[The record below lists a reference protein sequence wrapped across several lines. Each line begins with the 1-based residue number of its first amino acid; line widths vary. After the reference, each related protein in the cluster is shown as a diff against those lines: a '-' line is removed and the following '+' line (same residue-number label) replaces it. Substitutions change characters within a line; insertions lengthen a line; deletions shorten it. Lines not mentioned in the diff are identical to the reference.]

1 MTNSIIGI
9 DVSKAKI
16 DVAWLKDPVG
26 LKIKSKVFDNNPA
39 GFAVLMDWITHN
51 IDQPVNNIHCVME
64 ATGIYHE
71 PLAFWL
77 HDRGFCVSIE
87 NPAHVKNFARSLG
100 IVHKTD
106 KKDSFVLARYGS
118 VVKPAYWIPEA
129 KNIRELKALL
139 ARLEALEEDLIREEN
154 RLEKTEFSEATP
166 VVTESIRSMI
176 QHLRAERD
184 KLDKD
189 IDDHIDRHPD
199 LKQDQELLLSIPAIG
214 KVTSRIMLSVI
225 RGKQFESASQ
235 CAAFL
240 GLIPKQQESGVFR
253 GRTTLSKKGN
263 PLIRAKLY
271 MAAIVAGTYNP
282 CIKMQK
288 ERLLKNGKSKMQ
300 ALGAAMRK
308 LVHICFGVL
317 KNQTKYSQQAAL

>member
-16 DVAWLKDPVG
+16 DITWLKDPVAF
-26 LKIKSKVFDNNPA
+26 KIKSKMFENNLA
-39 GFAVLMDWITHN
+39 GFSLLIEWIRHN
-51 IDQPVNNIHCVME
+51 IDQPVNNIDCIME

-71 PLAFWL
+71 PLAYWL
-77 HDRGFCVSIE
+77 YDQGFNVTIA
-87 NPAHVKNFARSLG
+87 NPAQVKNFAKSLG
-100 IVHKTD
+100 VIHKTD

-118 VVKPAYWIPEA
+118 VVKPSYWMPEA

-139 ARLEALEEDLIREEN
+139 ARLEALEEDLTREKN
-154 RLEKTEFSEATP
+154 RLEKTVFSEVTP
-166 VVTESIRSMI
+166 LVTESIRSMI
-176 QHLRAERD
+176 QHLQEEKD
-184 KLDKD
+184 KLDKE

-199 LKQDQELLLSIPAIG
+199 LKRDQQLLLSIPAIG
-214 KVTSRIMLSVI
+214 IVTSRLMLTVI
-225 RGKQFESASQ
+225 RGKQFENAGQ

-282 CIKMQK
+282 CVKAQK
-288 ERLLKNGKSKMQ
+288 ERLLKNGKTKMQ

-317 KNQTKYSQQAAL
+317 KNQTKYSQQVAL

>member
-1 MTNSIIGI
+1 MTDCIIGI
-9 DVSKAKI
+9 DVSKAKF
-16 DVAWLKDPVG
+16 DVTWLRDPVV
-26 LKIKSKVFDNNPA
+26 LKIKSKMFDNNPA
-39 GFAVLMDWITHN
+39 GFLLLIDWITHN

-77 HDRGFCVSIE
+77 HDQGCKITIA
-87 NPAHVKNFARSLG
+87 NPAHVKNFAKSLG
-100 IVHKTD
+100 AVHKTD
-106 KKDSFVLARYGS
+106 KKDSFILARYGS
-118 VVKPAYWIPEA
+118 VIKPDYWMPEA

-139 ARLEALEEDLIREEN
+139 ARLEALEEDLLREEN
-154 RLEKTEFSEATP
+154 RLEKTEFSESTP

-176 QHLRAERD
+176 LHLRAERD

-199 LKQDQELLLSIPAIG
+199 LKKDQELLLSIPAIG
-214 KVTSRIMLSVI
+214 KVTSRLMLSVI
-225 RGKQFESASQ
+225 RGKNFESAGQ

-240 GLIPKQQESGVFR
+240 GLIPRQQESGIFR

-263 PLIRAKLY
+263 PLVRAKLY

-282 CIKMQK
+282 CIKAQK
-288 ERLLKNGKSKMQ
+288 ERLLKNGKTKMQ

-317 KNQTKYSQQAAL
+317 KHQTAYSQQAAL

>member
-26 LKIKSKVFDNNPA
+26 LKIKSKVFDNNLA

-51 IDQPVNNIHCVME
+51 IDQPVNSIHCVME

-77 HDRGFCVSIE
+77 HDQGFSVSIE

-100 IVHKTD
+100 VVHKTD

-154 RLEKTEFSEATP
+154 RIF
-166 VVTESIRSMI
+166 RSD
-176 QHLRAERD
+176 ACSD
-184 KLDKD
+184 
-189 IDDHIDRHPD
+189 
-199 LKQDQELLLSIPAIG
+199 
-214 KVTSRIMLSVI
+214 
-225 RGKQFESASQ
+225 
-235 CAAFL
+235 
-240 GLIPKQQESGVFR
+240 
-253 GRTTLSKKGN
+253 
-263 PLIRAKLY
+263 
-271 MAAIVAGTYNP
+271 
-282 CIKMQK
+282 
-288 ERLLKNGKSKMQ
+288 
-300 ALGAAMRK
+300 
-308 LVHICFGVL
+308 
-317 KNQTKYSQQAAL
+317 